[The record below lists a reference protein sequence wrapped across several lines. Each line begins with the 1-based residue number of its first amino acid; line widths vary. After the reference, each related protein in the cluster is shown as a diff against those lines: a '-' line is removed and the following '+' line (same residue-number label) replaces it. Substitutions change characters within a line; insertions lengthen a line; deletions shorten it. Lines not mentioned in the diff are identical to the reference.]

1 MKDFYNEHTL
11 LSDCIIALI
20 LCFFTALSFYI
31 HIESLSVPMI
41 ATFLMAD
48 FMFAAKLIIDLL
60 IFFD

>member
-1 MKDFYNEHTL
+1 MKDFYNDHTI

-31 HIESLSVPMI
+31 PIESLSVSMI

-48 FMFAAKLIIDLL
+48 FMLFMKLIFDLCDCL
-60 IFFD
+60 